1 MHCARGATTFPAR
14 FALQMGELMRAVP
27 IRLSPQPLV
36 AVLLTVLAA
45 AAMFQAAR
53 FTTFPPLR
61 ADYLLLAAGLSAAV
75 VASYQFPIHLG
86 RGQKVD
92 LTSVPLFLIAVL
104 SPNMVVGAATAAAGV
119 LFGELLVK
127 GGRGNLYSD
136 VLTATSRWTIVVLI
150 GSTFSQLAGN
160 LSIVALLGT
169 AFIMWVGDNIT
180 CPLVVG
186 PMTGERPLRLMNA
199 SFHSATIIEGT
210 QYLLGILGAL
220 SASVQVWSLGLLLLP
235 AVLLYIAMKQL
246 KELQSHTHFMLES
259 LADTVDLRDPYTGG
273 HSQRVAVHTAEILK
287 SLSLQGP
294 EAEIVILSARL
305 HDIGKIGVPDYVL
318 NKPGRFTPDEEAI
331 MRTHPDRGAD
341 LLKRYPDFARGAD
354 IIRHHHEN
362 WDGTGYPHGIKRTDI
377 PFGSRV
383 IAVADS
389 YDAMTSD
396 RPYRV
401 AMTQAKATSILKDGR
416 GKQWDPE
423 IVDAFLRTLDM
434 QSAPFESLPSQP
446 IYAQPSGATRPAHA

>member
-1 MHCARGATTFPAR
+1 
-14 FALQMGELMRAVP
+14 
-27 IRLSPQPLV
+27 
-36 AVLLTVLAA
+36 
-45 AAMFQAAR
+45 
-53 FTTFPPLR
+53 
-61 ADYLLLAAGLSAAV
+61 
-75 VASYQFPIHLG
+75 
-86 RGQKVD
+86 
-92 LTSVPLFLIAVL
+92 
-104 SPNMVVGAATAAAGV
+104 
-119 LFGELLVK
+119 
-127 GGRGNLYSD
+127 
-136 VLTATSRWTIVVLI
+136 
-150 GSTFSQLAGN
+150 
-160 LSIVALLGT
+160 
-169 AFIMWVGDNIT
+169 
-180 CPLVVG
+180 
-186 PMTGERPLRLMNA
+186 
-199 SFHSATIIEGT
+199 
-210 QYLLGILGAL
+210 
-220 SASVQVWSLGLLLLP
+220 
-235 AVLLYIAMKQL
+235 MKQL

-287 SLSLQGP
+287 SLGLQGP

-318 NKPGRFTPDEEAI
+318 NKPGRFTPEEEAI

-434 QSAPFESLPSQP
+434 QAAPFESLPSQP